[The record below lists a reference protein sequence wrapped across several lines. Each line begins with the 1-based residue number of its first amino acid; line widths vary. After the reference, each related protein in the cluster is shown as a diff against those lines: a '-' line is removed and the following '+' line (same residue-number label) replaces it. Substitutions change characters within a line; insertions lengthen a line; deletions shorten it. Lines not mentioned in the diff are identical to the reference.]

1 MNCKLN
7 WQPESEGQGLTTGSG
22 YHVTILSDTT
32 AGVTIAQKNAA
43 TDLIW
48 PLFAHEVKKVGEWIA
63 TLEK

>member
-1 MNCKLN
+1 M
-7 WQPESEGQGLTTGSG
+7 TM
-22 YHVTILSDTT
+22 LSDTT
-32 AGVTIAQKNAA
+32 AGFTIEQKNAA